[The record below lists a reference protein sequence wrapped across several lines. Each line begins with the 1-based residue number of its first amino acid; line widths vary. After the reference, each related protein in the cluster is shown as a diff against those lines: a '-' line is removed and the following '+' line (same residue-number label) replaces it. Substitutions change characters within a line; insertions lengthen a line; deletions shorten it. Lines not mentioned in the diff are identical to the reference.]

1 MARYVMGIDQGTTL
15 TKAIIVNHEGRI
27 VSGASVENIQYYP
40 QPGWVELDPDEILS
54 AVLKAASNALKNSR
68 ITPEELDGIGI
79 SNQLMTTI
87 FWNKSTGEAVGR
99 AISWQDGRN
108 LELCERII
116 LKDNVGINTRTGIHV
131 FPNSSG
137 TKIKWLIEN
146 DKSIQKGLARGE
158 LLFGTVD
165 TWLTWKLSGGTAHVT
180 DLSNLCFSL
189 MLNTHSL
196 VYDDWLLS
204 ELGIPYEILPEIR
217 SSSEIYAYT
226 KPEMFFNTRVP
237 IAAIAGDQFAAVFGQ
252 GCCRPDSMM
261 CNLGTGSSLTLNT
274 GEICFEP
281 GFGVDSPILWAING
295 EVTRGISSWSN
306 VSGAAIQWFKDELG
320 IIQDYAE
327 AEVMASRISDNGGV
341 YFIPAFTGLAG
352 PYDDPY
358 ARGTFF
364 GITQNTSKNHM
375 VRAAIE
381 AMAYQVRDSYEAIQR
396 KSNKSP
402 NGIHVGGGVSQN
414 DFLMQFLADILGVP
428 VDRPIV
434 YESSGL
440 GAAFLAG
447 LATGFWDS
455 KEETASLVKI
465 ERRFEPYQSKDQ
477 CDNLYLTWKKAVERS
492 IGWLKP

>member
-1 MARYVMGIDQGTTL
+1 MARYIMGIDQGTTL

-27 VSGASVENIQYYP
+27 VSGASVENVQYFP
-40 QPGWVELDPDEILS
+40 QPGWVEQDPDEILS
-54 AVLKAASNALKNSR
+54 AVLKAAGNALKNSR

-79 SNQLMTTI
+79 SNQLMTSI

-99 AISWQDGRN
+99 AISWQDSRN
-108 LELCERII
+108 LDLCED
-116 LKDNVGINTRTGIHV
+116 LNSKNKAEVEARTGIHV

-137 TKIKWLIEN
+137 TKIRWLMEN

-165 TWLTWKLSGGTAHVT
+165 TWLIWKLSGGAAHVT
-180 DLSNLCFSL
+180 DLSNMCLSL
-189 MLNTHSL
+189 LLNTHTL
-196 VYDDWLLS
+196 VYDDWLLN
-204 ELGIPYEILPEIR
+204 ELGIPYEILPELR
-217 SSSEIYAYT
+217 SSSEIYTYT
-226 KPEMFFNTRVP
+226 KPEIFFNARIP
-237 IAAIAGDQFAAVFGQ
+237 IAGVAGDQFAAVFGQ
-252 GCCRPDSMM
+252 ACYQPDSML

-274 GEICFEP
+274 GGFCFEP
-281 GFGVDSPILWAING
+281 GFSVDSPILWAING
-295 EVTRGISSWSN
+295 KVTRGIGSWSN

-327 AEVMASRISDNGGV
+327 AEVMASRIPDNGGV
-341 YFIPAFTGLAG
+341 YFIPAFTGLGG

-364 GITQNTSKNHM
+364 GITQSTSKNHM

-381 AMAYQVRDSYEAIQR
+381 AMAYQVRDSYEAIHT
-396 KSNKSP
+396 KSKITP
-402 NGIHVGGGVSQN
+402 NCIHVGGGGSQN
-414 DFLMQFLADILGVP
+414 DFLMQILADTLGIP

-434 YESSGL
+434 FESSGL
-440 GAAFLAG
+440 GVALLAG

-455 KEETASLVKI
+455 IEETESLVKI
-465 ERRFEPYQSKDQ
+465 ERRFEPYLSKDQ
-477 CDNLYLTWKKAVERS
+477 RDSQYSGWKKAVERS

>member
-1 MARYVMGIDQGTTL
+1 MARYIMGIDQGTTL

-27 VSGASVENIQYYP
+27 VSGASIENVQYYP
-40 QPGWVELDPDEILS
+40 QPGWVEQDPDEILA
-54 AVLKAASNALKNSR
+54 AVLKAAANALKNSR
-68 ITPEELDGIGI
+68 ITPEEIDGIGI
-79 SNQLMTTI
+79 SNQMMTTV
-87 FWNKSTGEAVGR
+87 FWNKSTGDAVGR
-99 AISWQDGRN
+99 AISWQDSRN
-108 LELCERII
+108 LQFCEELI
-116 LKDNVGINTRTGIHV
+116 LNNQADIENRTGIHV
-131 FPNSSG
+131 FPNNSG
-137 TKIKWLIEN
+137 TKIRWLMEN

-165 TWLTWKLSGGTAHVT
+165 TWLIWKLSGGAAHVT
-180 DLSNLCFSL
+180 DLSNMCLSL

-196 VYDDWLLS
+196 VYDELL
-204 ELGIPYEILPEIR
+204 LKQFGIPYEILPELR

-226 KPEMFFNTRVP
+226 KPEVFFNARIP
-237 IAAIAGDQFAAVFGQ
+237 IAGIAGDQFAAVFGQ
-252 GCCRPDSMM
+252 ACYQPDSML

-281 GFGVDSPILWAING
+281 GYGVDSPILWGING
-295 EVTRGISSWSN
+295 EVTRGIGSWSN
-306 VSGAAIQWFKDELG
+306 VSGAAIQWFKDELN

-327 AEVMASRISDNGGV
+327 AEVMASRVPDNAGV
-341 YFIPAFTGLAG
+341 YFIPAFTGLGG

-364 GITQNTSKNHM
+364 GITQSTSKNHM

-381 AMAYQVRDSYEAIQR
+381 AMAFQVRDSYEAIYA
-396 KSNKSP
+396 KSKKRPTSL
-402 NGIHVGGGVSQN
+402 HVGGGGSQN

-440 GAAFLAG
+440 GATFLAG
-447 LATGFWDS
+447 LATGFWIS
-455 KEETASLVKI
+455 LEETKSLVKI
-465 ERRFEPYQSKDQ
+465 ERRFEPYLSKDQ
-477 CDNLYLTWKKAVERS
+477 CDSLYNGWQKAVSRS